1 MQNNILNKEYH
12 TAGSSGSADAAPRMT
27 KNKQC
32 AAPRMTV
39 ECGRSTPSLSLRGGF
54 ANEAISCRLPHPI
67 GLAMTGY
74 KKCGLAMTGECGR
87 SMVEMLGVLAV
98 MGVLSVAGIAG
109 YNSAMNKH
117 RANELLNESSKRA
130 VVVAGQLLNR
140 DKGNLSE
147 FTKNTF
153 GGAEFATGEVSVTG
167 GKFEIKFV
175 DGKNPDST
183 ICSQMLAAAGDNSIM
198 TIAPDCSKI
207 TFNKDLT
214 KGEDSSGNGGNPD
227 DNNPPE
233 EVITIEDKDGNS
245 FECPADGE
253 NIYSAAGFDQSECA
267 KCGGF
272 AVRQDSTYGW
282 VAGAHD
288 ACHPVSA
295 SPLNTYC
302 IKGVKTVWFDVSCPL
317 YAEEGGGGDNETY
330 ANIRAAGYDICST
343 PTEIKCEAERY
354 PGIALEQVGQNV
366 NCDLATGFTCRN
378 DDQPGLFKMCLN
390 YLIQIT
396 CP

>member
-1 MQNNILNKEYH
+1 
-12 TAGSSGSADAAPRMT
+12 MT
-27 KNKQC
+27 KKNF
-32 AAPRMTV
+32 
-39 ECGRSTPSLSLRGGF
+39 E
-54 ANEAISCRLPHPI
+54 N
-67 GLAMTGY
+67 
-74 KKCGLAMTGECGR
+74 GR

-98 MGVLSVAGIAG
+98 MGVLSVGGVAM
-109 YNSAMNKH
+109 YTNAMNKH
-117 RANELLNESSKRA
+117 RANELLNEASKRA
-130 VVVAGQLLNR
+130 TVVAGQLLNR

-183 ICSQMLAAAGDNSIM
+183 ICSLMLAAAGDNSIM

-207 TFNKDLT
+207 KFNKDLM
-214 KGEDSSGNGGNPD
+214 KGEDSSGNSGNPD

-253 NIYSAAGFDQSECA
+253 NIYSSAGFDQSECA

-272 AVRQDSTYGW
+272 AVRQDSTRAW

-288 ACHPVSA
+288 AGLNTSA

-302 IKGVKTVWFDVSCPL
+302 IKGQKTVWFDVSCPL
-317 YAEEGGGGDNETY
+317 YVEGGGDNETY
-330 ANIRAAGYDICST
+330 ANIRAAGYDICSN
-343 PTEIKCEAERY
+343 PTEIKCEAENY
-354 PGIALEQVGQNV
+354 PGLALEQVSGQRV
-366 NCDLATGFTCRN
+366 YCDLATGLTCKN
-378 DDQPGLFKMCLN
+378 EDQPGLFKWCIN

>member
-1 MQNNILNKEYH
+1 MRKNYQNE
-12 TAGSSGSADAAPRMT
+12 S
-27 KNKQC
+27 
-32 AAPRMTV
+32 
-39 ECGRSTPSLSLRGGF
+39 
-54 ANEAISCRLPHPI
+54 
-67 GLAMTGY
+67 
-74 KKCGLAMTGECGR
+74 GR
-87 SMVEMLGVLAV
+87 SMVEILGVLAV

-109 YNSAMNKH
+109 YNNAMNKH
-117 RANELLNESSKRA
+117 RANELLNEASKRA

-140 DKGNLSE
+140 DTPSLSE

-227 DNNPPE
+227 DSNPPE

-253 NIYSAAGFDQSECA
+253 NIYSSAGFDQSECA

-272 AVRQDSTYGW
+272 AVRQDSTRGW

-288 ACHPVSA
+288 ACPDGPNPISA

-302 IKGVKTVWFDVSCPL
+302 IKGQKTVWFDVSCPK
-317 YAEEGGGGDNETY
+317 YEEGGGDYETY
-330 ANIRAAGYDICST
+330 ENIRAAGYDICSN
-343 PTEIKCEAERY
+343 PTEIKCEHENY
-354 PGIALEQVGQNV
+354 PGLALEQLGQNV
-366 NCDLATGFTCRN
+366 NCDLATGFTCKN
-378 DDQPGLFKMCLN
+378 EEQPGLFKVCYN